1 MDKRGPKIGDAASL
15 WNFTPSPGWSK
26 EESLILKLCLMKYG
40 VGQWLQIQATGLLPG
55 KMIQQLNGG
64 TQRLLGQQSL
74 AAYSGLRVDVDRVRA
89 DNEAKLDAH
98 RKNGLVIWT
107 GPNPTKEMRLQWQ
120 QEAKEKYGLS
130 EQQQQEAEAA
140 LEELAAARAA
150 PFAAAAAAEPLP
162 PDINILEC
170 DAQQLSTQ
178 QKQLLL
184 CVLHQQLQQVLCRAV
199 QQHPC
204 LAPLLTYQQQ
214 QQQGWLARGL
224 SHPAGMCSSAA
235 AFGNGT
241 ANLAVRQ
248 AGTGTAAVAG
258 AGRASKSGSS
268 SKAGSSKRSRPPAS
282 GKPPTGK
289 KRARSKAAAA
299 GSDEDMH
306 EAADGEAAFLRKQQ
320 QRRRGASG
328 GRGGGGSSCS
338 HISEM
343 MQAALEAG
351 VAQLLEMGY
360 SRGKA
365 VDALQ
370 ECNCDVEMAVEYLAT
385 TCC

>member
-120 QEAKEKYGLS
+120 QEAQEKYGLS

-170 DAQQLSTQ
+170 DAQQL
-178 QKQLLL
+178 
-184 CVLHQQLQQVLCRAV
+184 
-199 QQHPC
+199 
-204 LAPLLTYQQQ
+204 
-214 QQQGWLARGL
+214 
-224 SHPAGMCSSAA
+224 
-235 AFGNGT
+235 
-241 ANLAVRQ
+241 
-248 AGTGTAAVAG
+248 
-258 AGRASKSGSS
+258 
-268 SKAGSSKRSRPPAS
+268 PPAS

-289 KRARSKAAAA
+289 KRPRSKAAAA

>member
-15 WNFTPSPGWSK
+15 WNFAPSPGWSK

-184 CVLHQQLQQVLCRAV
+184 C
-199 QQHPC
+199 
-204 LAPLLTYQQQ
+204 
-214 QQQGWLARGL
+214 
-224 SHPAGMCSSAA
+224 
-235 AFGNGT
+235 
-241 ANLAVRQ
+241 
-248 AGTGTAAVAG
+248 TGTAAVAG

-289 KRARSKAAAA
+289 KRPRSKAAAA